1 MPKEREPRGADRWAV
16 AEAKSKFSEATKRA
30 LSGGPQTI
38 TSNGRTAGVIVAAE
52 EWRRKTKRA
61 GNLAEFFCSLAAA
74 GIGDG
79 DQATQEP
86 TAKVNL

>member
-1 MPKEREPRGADRWAV
+1 MPKEREPSGADTWAV
-16 AEAKSKFSEATKRA
+16 AEAKAKFGEATKRA

-61 GNLAEFFCSLAAA
+61 GNLAEFFAACRC
-74 GIGDG
+74 GDRG
-79 DQATQEP
+79 WGPSVSGTDRES
-86 TAKVNL
+86 